1 MTCQNIFVT
10 AVTVCGPVGV
20 ANLVYR
26 LTTRLRRSLLLRAAL
41 TPAKRINTT
50 HYHMI
55 IKPVGIKI
63 TDMIPRN
70 FDPDIL
76 FGG

>member
-10 AVTVCGPVGV
+10 AATVCGPVDV

-26 LTTRLRRSLLLRAAL
+26 LITHLRSLLLRAAL

-55 IKPVGIKI
+55 IKPVGVKV
-63 TDMIPRN
+63 TDMIPGDFN
-70 FDPDIL
+70 PNAL